1 MNAKLNNT
9 LQYLKF
15 LSELPLFNDIQDQEI
30 ESLLSLIK
38 VRNYQKGEILSIK
51 VDKRSRLY
59 ITLDGQ
65 FKLTKVNERGDEM
78 IIRLI
83 GKGEIVSPMH
93 FSHYYE
99 VSAEFIK
106 DTALLYLSEDTV
118 NKLVKDSPS
127 FAKNIINMLA
137 ENIQSLMLNS
147 EVWRLKNTKE
157 RVGWFLASININ
169 NFGKLSLSKSL
180 IASYLGMTPESFS
193 RSLKKLS
200 KEGIYIENN
209 TVKQTFGNELCLYCD
224 KVTGAN
230 CELFKSVDC
239 IHRNS

>member
-1 MNAKLNNT
+1 
-9 LQYLKF
+9 
-15 LSELPLFNDIQDQEI
+15 
-30 ESLLSLIK
+30 
-38 VRNYQKGEILSIK
+38 
-51 VDKRSRLY
+51 
-59 ITLDGQ
+59 
-65 FKLTKVNERGDEM
+65 
-78 IIRLI
+78 
-83 GKGEIVSPMH
+83 
-93 FSHYYE
+93 
-99 VSAEFIK
+99 
-106 DTALLYLSEDTV
+106 
-118 NKLVKDSPS
+118 
-127 FAKNIINMLA
+127 MLA